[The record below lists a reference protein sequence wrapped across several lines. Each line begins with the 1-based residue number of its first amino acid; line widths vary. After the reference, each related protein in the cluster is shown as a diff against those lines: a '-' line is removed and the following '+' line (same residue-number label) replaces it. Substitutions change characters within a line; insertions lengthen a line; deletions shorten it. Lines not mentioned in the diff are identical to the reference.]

1 MLCYAILYFGMLC
14 LSGFIFM
21 ILHLQQRRKQTLF
34 PEKDKDC
41 RENIFKYD
49 DGGTGEEDTEASAV
63 GELRCSTF
71 MREPRTRKTRSAEIR
86 SLCRMSWQVGPD
98 DAVIK
103 EFILEKLEE
112 ANTDT
117 YAHPLDSLQT
127 YAFEGTGSLAGS
139 LSSLESSASGENEN
153 FDCFHDLELP
163 FQI

>member
-1 MLCYAILYFGMLC
+1 MLY

-34 PEKDKDC
+34 PEKGKEC
-41 RENIFKYD
+41 RETIFRYD
-49 DGGTGEEDTEASAV
+49 DGGTRDEDTEAFAG

-71 MREPRTRKTRSAEIR
+71 MREPRTRKTTSAEIR

-112 ANTDT
+112 ANTDI
-117 YAHPLDSLQT
+117 YAHPLDSLKT